1 MIEIVKYMP
10 CHLKEMGYDPDVF
23 MLNDTNMRAF
33 TALVDGKSVA
43 SGGIRTSSG
52 GICEAWFI
60 HSDDFKQK
68 YISVCKE
75 IKKVFNMML
84 MSHDVKIV
92 TASYD
97 LDNEV
102 DKRFME
108 WLGFTKPLGLY
119 YHLDGPFKG
128 KTFMVVMRP

>member
-1 MIEIVKYMP
+1 MVEIVKYKP
-10 CHLKEMGYDPDVF
+10 EHIREMGYDPDVF